1 MTGLDP
7 DLVRQYGER
16 FAQAHADHYAAVAVI
31 QEFAEAHSLYID
43 DPNADPAWPGRWM
56 IRNPEK
62 HTLHRDGDT
71 LSCVECGESVHAPS
85 PPRRPLTPQ
94 EASLSRFD

>member
-1 MTGLDP
+1 MTRPTLAQ
-7 DLVRQYGER
+7 QYGEA
-16 FAQAHADHYAAVAVI
+16 FALAYEAHYSAWAVI
-31 QEFAEAHSLYID
+31 DAFTEKHPLHI
-43 DPNADPAWPGRWM
+43 PDPAHPDQSRARYV
-56 IRNPEK
+56 IRNPVK
-62 HTLHRDGDT
+62 HTLHRDGDI